1 MVVLCRRHYILL
13 VFLAVYVT
21 ANVLC
26 LRIDFQ
32 TQAALQQG
40 LIDRIVLYTACI
52 TGSLLWTM
60 FALVLQ
66 PGNIESYIIAHNA
79 RACR

>member
-1 MVVLCRRHYILL
+1 MLVLCRRHYILL
-13 VFLAVYVT
+13 AFLGVYVT

-26 LRIDFQ
+26 LRLDFRTQ
-32 TQAALQQG
+32 TLRQG
-40 LIDRIVLYTACI
+40 FTDRIVLYTACI

-66 PGNIESYIIAHNA
+66 PCRIDSRILALLA
-79 RACR
+79 REE